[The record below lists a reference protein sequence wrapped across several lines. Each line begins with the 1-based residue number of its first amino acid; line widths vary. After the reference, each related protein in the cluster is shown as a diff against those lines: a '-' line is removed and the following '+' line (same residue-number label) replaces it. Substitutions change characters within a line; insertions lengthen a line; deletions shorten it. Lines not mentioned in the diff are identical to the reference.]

1 MSTAVVVNTTPHAV
15 MVQVSGGT
23 EIITIPSNPE
33 AQLRCEMDCKL
44 RTEDVLGCKTVAAG
58 RYVLKTFPEILKTA
72 DVVVVSTII
81 AAAAD
86 EIRAFVGRDVR
97 VVVPDSGPRSVVRD
111 TKGGI
116 AYVSQ
121 FLEY

>member
-1 MSTAVVVNTTPHAV
+1 

-23 EIITIPSNPE
+23 EIVRIPSNPD

-44 RTEDVLGCKTVAAG
+44 RTEDVMGCETVAAG
-58 RYVLKTFPEILKTA
+58 RHVLKTFPEILKTA
-72 DVVVVSTII
+72 DVVVVSAIV

-86 EIRAFVGRDVR
+86 EIREFVGRDVR
-97 VVVPDSGPRSVVRD
+97 VVVPDSGPGSAVYD
-111 TKGGI
+111 AKGGI
-116 AYVSQ
+116 AYVKR